1 MAIFNNPGNIEKG
14 AGFAGD
20 TGKTYGN
27 NRFSVFDSKEMG
39 IRAIFR
45 DLRTKMKEF
54 DGDVDKVIAKYAP
67 PNENETKNYSDFV
80 KNQIGSDTI
89 TPDNLRDAV
98 KAVIR
103 KENTKKSADY
113 YLKDKSAFDLAE
125 KLSNFIFPC
134 GLSFEKAKEYYEKG
148 EFSKGGVGAADIRK
162 ASRKKLMKRKT
173 GGMVYRNYYSYEP
186 RDI

>member
-67 PNENETKNYSDFV
+67 PNENETKNYYDPL
-80 KNQIGSDTI
+80 I
-89 TPDNLRDAV
+89 
-98 KAVIR
+98 
-103 KENTKKSADY
+103 
-113 YLKDKSAFDLAE
+113 DL
-125 KLSNFIFPC
+125 
-134 GLSFEKAKEYYEKG
+134 
-148 EFSKGGVGAADIRK
+148 
-162 ASRKKLMKRKT
+162 
-173 GGMVYRNYYSYEP
+173 
-186 RDI
+186 